1 MRSKQCSWSKVL
13 AVQPWEHPAHAL
25 GFAELMVGRCRA
37 GPGPHLPL
45 DLSWCPPSLLCQI
58 STAVCIAQGRKCNT
72 HVCVH
77 TETRTH
83 KNRPPHAEVDA
94 HLYTDVSTQ
103 TCPCSPTQAHAYRQ
117 ACTQRPVHPD
127 AHTYMHERV
136 LMFAHRCAHTR
147 VFMYILRWHA
157 KVHSYTCTHTQT

>member
-1 MRSKQCSWSKVL
+1 MPTDFSQCYS
-13 AVQPWEHPAHAL
+13 
-25 GFAELMVGRCRA
+25 AERGYY
-37 GPGPHLPL
+37 
-45 DLSWCPPSLLCQI
+45 SLLRYLGSLPT

-103 TCPCSPTQAHAYRQ
+103 TCPCSPTQEHAYRQ

-136 LMFAHRCAHTR
+136 LMFA
-147 VFMYILRWHA
+147 LE
-157 KVHSYTCTHTQT
+157 K